1 MSPSTHRHRIS
12 LHACLALFDWF
23 FLGQNL
29 CKIISFVLIIY
40 RKCLWCLGLAGTSFS
55 FSSLVLPH
63 FQFTLFKNTK
73 IFLSEIFNFQPC
85 VKRSYAILLLQLL
98 GYVALIS
105 NEDSSTMEEIF
116 LNPFITVF
124 NSDDSELC
132 LLGWFFTYSAASILM
147 VKLC

>member
-1 MSPSTHRHRIS
+1 MSGSVRLVLSGSESVQDNFICFDNIQKVSLVPGPCRHFVLFFFPSLATFLVHTIQKYKNIS
-12 LHACLALFDWF
+12 LRDFQLST
-23 FLGQNL
+23 L
-29 CKIISFVLIIY
+29 C
-40 RKCLWCLGLAGTSFS
+40 
-55 FSSLVLPH
+55 
-63 FQFTLFKNTK
+63 Q
-73 IFLSEIFNFQPC
+73 
-85 VKRSYAILLLQLL
+85 RSYAILLLQLL